1 MGDVANPVLSGPME
15 RIGTDMAHLN
25 DPHPA
30 PRKILDVVAHADAPG
45 VLRAARA
52 TALWLIA
59 AAITAADAV
68 SFWQSYRGLFD
79 WFHGHGFSLA
89 NAIVGPLMVDTFLAV
104 GELTVFVLTVPWPG
118 RPAFGWKARVPA
130 WLITCAGLVASIAG
144 NVGHTWAHGQLFAA
158 PVATMVTSAVPPIA
172 AASALAVGLGLLK
185 KLTVTAHKPVAP
197 QSPVRRPVPAA
208 TRHHRPKPS
217 GENGVTELM
226 TPVTGENT
234 EFSPADRAANA
245 ILAHLAAHG
254 EPPSA
259 RSIAIE
265 YLGGETR
272 RNRAQ
277 RLIDKLV
284 ALDRDAYQ
292 PPDEA
297 TAALNGSAR

>member
-1 MGDVANPVLSGPME
+1 
-15 RIGTDMAHLN
+15 MAHPN

-30 PRKILDVVAHADAPG
+30 PRKIRDALAHADAPG
-45 VLRAARA
+45 VLRGART

-59 AAITAADAV
+59 LAITTADGV

-89 NAIVGPLMVDTFLAV
+89 NAIVGPAMVDTFVLV
-104 GELTVFVLTVPWPG
+104 GEMTLFVLTVPWAG
-118 RPAFGWKARVPA
+118 LPAFDWKSRWPA
-130 WLITCAGLVASIAG
+130 WLITCVGLLASIAG
-144 NVGHTWAHGQLFAA
+144 NVGHTWAHGQWLAA
-158 PVATMVTSAVPPIA
+158 PVATQVTSAVPPIA

-185 KLTVTAHKPVAP
+185 KLTRTAHKPVAP
-197 QSPVRRPVPAA
+197 QSPVRRAVPAA
-208 TRHHRPKPS
+208 TRRHRPQS
-217 GENGVTELM
+217 TGENGVTELM
-226 TPVTGENT
+226 TPVTGENVAMT
-234 EFSPADRAANA
+234 DRDRAANA
-245 ILAHLAAHG
+245 ILAHMAANG
-254 EPPSA
+254 GTPPSA

-297 TAALNGSAR
+297 TAALNGAAR